1 MCWGGPS
8 IVPGPEW
15 TKTGIIF
22 NEPEKLHAFGLKAL
36 KGATKGFQL
45 VLQAYLL
52 KHLLFAGKSR
62 HNARQVENIYSIML
76 VKFCRRHVAQGNTG
90 GLKSRSSNERSVS
103 V

>member
-1 MCWGGPS
+1 MLWGGPN

-15 TKTGIIF
+15 TITGIIF

-52 KHLLFAGKSR
+52 KHLLFDGKSR
-62 HNARQVENIYSIML
+62 HNAKQVQS
-76 VKFCRRHVAQGNTG
+76 RRT
-90 GLKSRSSNERSVS
+90 
-103 V
+103 